1 MSFVQVVSLESSMDS
16 LGTRKKQGGMLGEEL
31 MRLLESVDAIQLQSD
46 MPELK
51 DRRRALAR

>member
-1 MSFVQVVSLESSMDS
+1 MSFVQVVSLESSRDS
-16 LGTRKKQGGMLGEEL
+16 LGGRKKQGEMLGEKM
-31 MRLLESVDAIQLQSD
+31 MRLLESVDAIQVQSN

>member
-1 MSFVQVVSLESSMDS
+1 MDS
-16 LGTRKKQGGMLGEEL
+16 LGARKKQGGMLGEEL